1 MLKKIGPG
9 LLVAAAFIG
18 PGTVTLCTLA
28 GVAFGYE
35 LLWAILLSV
44 LATLVL
50 QEMSARLGLVTRK
63 GLAESILLTI
73 KTPWKKFLILG
84 LVLAAIVIGNTAY
97 EAGNIGGA
105 TLGLEAL
112 FGEQYRSWYAWIIGI
127 LAFILLFRGS
137 YKLLEKV
144 FISLVLLMSISF
156 LLTAIITKP
165 DIMGMLKGLFIPKLP
180 ETSIFTVIGLI
191 GTTVVPYN
199 LFLHANL
206 VREKWQNKEDLP
218 LARRDTLV
226 SIGLGGFIS
235 MAIIV
240 TAVAIPGEQITGALD
255 LARGLEPLYGNAAR
269 YFMGIGL
276 FAAGVTSAIT
286 APLAAAYVARS
297 CFGWPADL
305 KEYRFRMVWMVIL
318 FFGVVSL
325 SFDVKPIEVIKFAQV
340 TNGLLLPV
348 VAALM
353 LWILNQSNLLGR
365 YTNRRWQNLIA
376 ILIIIIV
383 SLLGIKSILGVF
395 GIIG

>member
-1 MLKKIGPG
+1 MFKKLGPG

-28 GVAFGYE
+28 GVNFGFE

-44 LATLVL
+44 LATMVL
-50 QEMSARLGLVTRK
+50 QEMAARLGIVTRR
-63 GLAESILLTI
+63 GLAEAILLTLN
-73 KTPWKKFLILG
+73 TPWKKFGILG

-112 FGEQYRSWYAWIIGI
+112 FGEQYGSWYAWIIGI
-127 LAFILLFRGS
+127 LAFFLLFHGS

-144 FISLVLLMSISF
+144 FITLVLLMSLSF
-156 LLTAIITKP
+156 LLTALITKP
-165 DIMGMLKGLFIPKLP
+165 DIPAMLKGIFVPSLP
-180 ETSIFTVIGLI
+180 EASALTVIGLI

-206 VREKWQNKEDLP
+206 VREKWENEKDLS

-240 TAVAIPGEQITGALD
+240 TAVAIPGKQITGALD

-297 CFGWPADL
+297 CFGWPPEL
-305 KEYRFRMVWMVIL
+305 KDYRFRVVWMLIL

-353 LWILNQSNLLGR
+353 LWILNQSSLLGG

-376 ILIIIIV
+376 LVILLIV
-383 SLLGIKSILGVF
+383 TLLGVKSILGVF
-395 GIIG
+395 GII

>member
-1 MLKKIGPG
+1 M
-9 LLVAAAFIG
+9 AAAFIG

-28 GVAFGYE
+28 GVRFGFD
-35 LLWAILLSV
+35 LLWALLLSV
-44 LATLVL
+44 LATIVL
-50 QEMSARLGLVTRK
+50 QEMAARLGIVTGK
-63 GLAESILLTI
+63 GLAESILITLQ
-73 KTPWKKFLILG
+73 TPWKKFAVLG
-84 LVLAAIVIGNTAY
+84 LVLGAIVVGNTAY

-112 FGEQYRSWYAWIIGI
+112 FGEQYRSWYAWIIGFM
-127 LAFILLFRGS
+127 AFLLLFLGS

-144 FISLVLLMSISF
+144 FITLVLLMSISF

-165 DIMGMLKGLFIPKLP
+165 DIPSMLKGLFVPRLP
-180 ETSIFTVIGLI
+180 EASVLTVIGLI

-206 VREKWQNKEDLP
+206 VREKWKNEKDLSF
-218 LARRDTLV
+218 ARRDTLL
-226 SIGLGGFIS
+226 SIGLGGIVS

-240 TAVAIPGEQITGALD
+240 TAVAIPGEQVTGALD

-297 CFGWPADL
+297 CFGWPTEL
-305 KEYRFRMVWMVIL
+305 KDYRFRAVWMVIL
-318 FFGVVSL
+318 FFGVASL

-353 LWILNQSNLLGR
+353 LWILNQSNLLGQ
-365 YTNRRWQNLIA
+365 YVNRKWQNLIA
-376 ILIIIIV
+376 MLIVLIV
-383 SLLGIKSILGVF
+383 TLLGVKSILGVF
-395 GIIG
+395 GVLG